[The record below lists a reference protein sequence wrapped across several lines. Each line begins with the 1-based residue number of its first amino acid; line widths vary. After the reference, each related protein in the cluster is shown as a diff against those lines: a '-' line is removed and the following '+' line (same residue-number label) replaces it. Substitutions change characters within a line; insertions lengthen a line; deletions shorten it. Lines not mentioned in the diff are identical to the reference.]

1 MTVTWV
7 FSKVGCRPFSAVLG
21 GSVLGAHGKPGGEQ
35 SSRVAVLFLM

>member
-21 GSVLGAHGKPGGEQ
+21 GSVLGGHGKPGGEQ
-35 SSRVAVLFLM
+35 SSRVAVLLLM